1 MPLKEVY
8 ITRSAAFL
16 PGNPVSNEDI
26 EQYLGL
32 INNKPSR
39 SRSIVLRNNG
49 IKQRYYALEK
59 GGKPTHNNA
68 QLCAEAVR
76 QLFATNPREIKTVQL
91 LACGTSSPDQIMPSH
106 GVMVHGLLP
115 ETGPIEVL
123 TPSGNCCAGM
133 QALKYAYL
141 SVKTGEVNTAISVG
155 SERTS
160 KLMSA
165 SSFDDEAKKLAAMEE
180 NPYLA
185 FEKDFLR
192 WMLSDGAG
200 AFLVQ
205 DKKNENGLSLRIE
218 WMESSSYAHEAET
231 CMYQGGDKLPDG
243 TLKGYMDFSAEEI
256 TGNSVLAMKQDVR
269 LLDEH
274 IIDLG
279 YRTLKGI
286 IEKHQ
291 LITSELDY
299 FLPHIS
305 SEFFRKK
312 IAAKLD
318 EMGIGIPQEKWF
330 GNLTRVGNV
339 GAGSVYLMINELLK
353 SGKLQQGQKL
363 LLMVPES
370 ARFAYVYAYLT
381 VV

>member
-1 MPLKEVY
+1 MPLQEVY
-8 ITRSAAFL
+8 ITRSAGFL
-16 PGNPVSNEDI
+16 PGGPVSNDEI

-32 INNKPSR
+32 INGKPSR
-39 SRSIVLRNNG
+39 ARSIVLRNNG

-68 QLCAEAVR
+68 QLSAQAVR
-76 QLFATNPREIKTVQL
+76 QLFAENPDEIKTIQL
-91 LACGTSSPDQIMPSH
+91 LTCGTSSPDQIMPSH

-115 ETGPIEVL
+115 ETGAIEVL

-141 SVKTGEVNTAISVG
+141 SVKTGEVNKAVSVG

-160 KLMSA
+160 KLMCA
-165 SSFDDEAKKLAAMEE
+165 SSFEEEAKTLAAMED

-218 WMESSSYAHEAET
+218 WMESSSYAYETET

-243 TLKGYMDFSAEEI
+243 TLKGYMDFTAEEI
-256 TGNSVLAMKQDVR
+256 TGKSVMAMKQDVR

-286 IEKHQ
+286 IEKHE
-291 LITSELDY
+291 LKTAELDY

-312 IAAKLD
+312 IAAKLE

-339 GAGSVYLMINELLK
+339 GAGSVYLMIDELLK
-353 SGKLQQGQKL
+353 SDKLQKGQKL

-381 VV
+381 VC

>member
-1 MPLKEVY
+1 MSLKQVY
-8 ITRSAAFL
+8 INRAAHFF
-16 PGNPVSNEDI
+16 PNNPISNDEI
-26 EQYLGL
+26 ESYLGL
-32 INNKPSR
+32 VNGKPSR

-49 IKQRYYALEK
+49 IKRRFYALEK
-59 GGKPTHNNA
+59 GGKSTHTNA
-68 QLCAEAVR
+68 QMVSLAVR
-76 QLFATNPREIKTVQL
+76 ELFKNNPEELKTIQL
-91 LACGTSSPDQIMPSH
+91 LSCGTSSPDQVMPSH
-106 GVMVHGLLP
+106 GVMVHGWLP
-115 ETGPIEVL
+115 ETGAIEVL

-141 SVKTGEVNTAISVG
+141 SIKSGEVQKAVTAG

-160 KLMSA
+160 KLMCA
-165 SSFDDEAKKLAAMEE
+165 SSFEEEAKQLAALEE
-180 NPYLA
+180 NPNLA

-200 AFLVQ
+200 AFLVS
-205 DKKNENGLSLRIE
+205 DKKNETGVSLRIE
-218 WMESSSYAHEAET
+218 WMESSSYAHLVET

-243 TLKGYMDFSAEEI
+243 SLKSYMEFSAEEI
-256 TGNSVLAMKQDVR
+256 TGKSVFAMKQDVR

-279 YRTLKGI
+279 YQTLKGI
-286 IEKHQ
+286 IDKHN
-291 LITSELDY
+291 LNTAALDF

-312 IAAKLD
+312 IAAKLE
-318 EMGIGIPQEKWF
+318 EMQIGIPHEKWF
-330 GNLTRVGNV
+330 SNLTEVGNV
-339 GAGSVYLMINELLK
+339 GAGSIYLMIDELLSK
-353 SGKLQQGQKL
+353 GKLQKGQKL

-381 VV
+381 VC

>member
-1 MPLKEVY
+1 MQLKEVY
-8 ITRSAAFL
+8 INRVAKFL
-16 PGNPVSNEDI
+16 PNSPVANDEM

-32 INNKPSR
+32 INGKPSR
-39 SRSIVLRNNG
+39 SRNIVLRNNG
-49 IKQRYYALEK
+49 IKNRYYALEK

-68 QLCAEAVR
+68 QLTSLAVR
-76 QLFATNPREIKTVQL
+76 ELFKDNPEELKTIQL
-91 LACGTSSPDQIMPSH
+91 LTCGTSSPDQIMPSH
-106 GVMVHGLLP
+106 GVMVHGWLP
-115 ETGPIEVL
+115 ETGAIEVL

-141 SVKTGEVNTAISVG
+141 SIKSGEVTKAVSAG

-160 KLMSA
+160 KLMCA
-165 SSFDDEAKKLAAMEE
+165 SSFEEEGKKLAAMDE

-200 AFLVQ
+200 AFLVS

-218 WMESSSYAHEAET
+218 WMESSSYAHQVET
-231 CMYQGGDKLPDG
+231 CMYQGGDKLVDG
-243 TLKGYMDFSAEEI
+243 TLKSYMEFTAEEI
-256 TGNSVLAMKQDVR
+256 TGKSILAMKQDVR

-279 YRTLKGI
+279 YQTLKGI
-286 IEKHQ
+286 IDKHE
-291 LITSELDY
+291 LKTSELDF

-312 IAAKLD
+312 IAAKL
-318 EMGIGIPQEKWF
+318 EEKGIGIPQEKWF
-330 GNLTRVGNV
+330 SNLTEVGNV
-339 GAGSVYLMINELLK
+339 GAGSIYLMIDELLSK
-353 SGKLQQGQKL
+353 GKLQKGQKL

>member
-1 MPLKEVY
+1 MPQNEVY
-8 ITRSAAFL
+8 ITRAASYL
-16 PGNPVSNEDI
+16 PNQPVSNEEI
-26 EQYLGL
+26 ELYLGI
-32 INNKPSR
+32 INGKPSR
-39 SRSIVLRNNG
+39 SRAIVLRNNG
-49 IKQRYYALEK
+49 IKTRYYAIEK

-68 QLCAEAVR
+68 ELTAAAVR
-76 QLFATNPREIKTVQL
+76 NLFKQNPEELSSIQL

-106 GVMVHGLLP
+106 GVMVHGHLP
-115 ETGPIEVL
+115 ETGAIEVL

-141 SVKTGEVNTAISVG
+141 SVKSGEVAKAVTTG

-160 KLMSA
+160 KLMCA
-165 SSFDDEAKKLAAMEE
+165 SSFQEEAKVLAGLEE

-200 AFLVQ
+200 AFLVSNA
-205 DKKNENGLSLRIE
+205 KNETGLSLRID
-218 WMESSSYAHEAET
+218 WMESSSYAFMAET

-243 TLKGYMDFSAEEI
+243 TLKGYMDFTAQEI
-256 TGNSVLAMKQDVR
+256 TGNSIFAMKQDVR

-279 YRTLKGI
+279 YQTLKEI
-286 IEKHQ
+286 IDKHQ
-291 LITSELDY
+291 LSTAELDY

-312 IAAKLD
+312 IAAKL
-318 EMGIGIPQEKWF
+318 EEKGVGIPQEKWF
-330 GNLTRVGNV
+330 SNLTRVGNV
-339 GAGSVYLMINELLK
+339 GAGSIYIMISELLH
-353 SGKLQQGQKL
+353 SGHLKKGQKL

-381 VV
+381 VC

>member
-1 MPLKEVY
+1 MPQNEVY
-8 ITRSAAFL
+8 ITRAASYL
-16 PGNPVSNEDI
+16 PNQAVSNEEI
-26 EQYLGL
+26 ELYLGV
-32 INNKPSR
+32 INGKPSR
-39 SRSIVLRNNG
+39 SRAIVLRNNG
-49 IKQRYYALEK
+49 IKTRYYALEK

-68 QLCAEAVR
+68 ELTSIAVR
-76 QLFATNPREIKTVQL
+76 HLFKQNPEELTSIQL

-115 ETGPIEVL
+115 ETGAIEVL
-123 TPSGNCCAGM
+123 TPSGNCCSGM

-141 SVKTGEVNTAISVG
+141 SVKSGEVSKAVTTG

-160 KLMSA
+160 KLMCA
-165 SSFDDEAKKLAAMEE
+165 SSFQGEAKALAELEE

-200 AFLVQ
+200 AFLISNT
-205 DKKNENGLSLRIE
+205 KNDADLSLRID
-218 WMESSSYAHEAET
+218 WMESSSYAFMAET

-243 TLKGYMDFSAEEI
+243 TLKGYMDFTAQEI
-256 TGNSVLAMKQDVR
+256 TGKSVFAMKQDVR

-279 YRTLKGI
+279 YQTLKEI

-291 LITSELDY
+291 LNTAELDY

-312 IAAKLD
+312 IAAKL
-318 EMGIGIPQEKWF
+318 EEKGVGIPQEKWF
-330 GNLTRVGNV
+330 SNLTRVGNV
-339 GAGSVYLMINELLK
+339 GAGSIYIMINELLS
-353 SGKLQQGQKL
+353 SGQLKKGQKL

-381 VV
+381 VC

>member
-8 ITRSAAFL
+8 ITRTAGFL
-16 PGNPVSNEDI
+16 PGSPVANDEI

-32 INNKPSR
+32 INGKPSR
-39 SRSIVLRNNG
+39 ARSIVLRNNG
-49 IKQRYYALEK
+49 IKRRYYALEK
-59 GGKPTHNNA
+59 GGTPTHNNA
-68 QLCAEAVR
+68 QLTSLAVR
-76 QLFATNPREIKTVQL
+76 NLFAANPSEIKTIQL
-91 LACGTSSPDQIMPSH
+91 LTCGTSSPDQIMPSH
-106 GVMVHGLLP
+106 GVMVHGMLP
-115 ETGPIEVL
+115 ETGAIEVL
-123 TPSGNCCAGM
+123 TPAGNCCAGM

-141 SVKTGEVNTAISVG
+141 SVKTGDVTKAVSAG

-160 KLMSA
+160 KLMCA
-165 SSFDDEAKKLAAMEE
+165 SSFQEEAKNLAAMED

-200 AFLVQ
+200 AFLIE
-205 DKKNENGLSLRIE
+205 DKKNENGLSLRID

-243 TLKGYMDFSAEEI
+243 TLKGYMDFTAEEI
-256 TGNSVLAMKQDVR
+256 TGKSVLAMKQDVR

-286 IEKHQ
+286 IDKHE
-291 LITSELDY
+291 LKTSELDY

-330 GNLTRVGNV
+330 GNLTQVGNV
-339 GAGSVYLMINELLK
+339 GAGSVYLMIDELMK
-353 SGKLQQGQKL
+353 SGKLQKGQKL

-381 VV
+381 VC